1 MAQFDLDLQKPEDTL
16 NAGQIIRI
24 ANRMLFN
31 INNTIVTHNERTAY
45 LALQIAKAQPMS
57 KYCSTVNLVILS
69 LFHTLGFFRPDLLY
83 GETPFTSDIDF
94 FSTDKKIESKY
105 MFSYYYLEFMTP
117 LKNDAQALEFFNLPF
132 DENLKKY
139 IYQTDYKSI
148 IYMCARASDF
158 LRTHPDEKFP
168 ADINELAP
176 NFFDPIFA
184 ETFNKLNQNN
194 ALIDKL
200 KNTDYYTELEYFLY
214 RVRFSPEDTHQLLK
228 LLVYFLDFKST
239 VTLTHSINTSCY
251 ALSLG
256 KRLKLA
262 DNDLNALFTAAIV
275 HDIGKI
281 ATPTRILEFPGKLS
295 PEDMGIMRYHV
306 NHTRR
311 ILGSIVSQKIFNLAF
326 RHHEKINGKGYPM
339 HLDGSELTNAQ
350 RVLTVADITSALTD
364 NRSYK
369 GEFSKEHTL
378 GIINKMTEEGELDP
392 SIVQKLNAEFDQI
405 RGEQKYLQTFL
416 KVDFSNVL
424 KEYNDYLFNDA
435 DLITQNIED
444 ITQAE
449 DTEALE
455 EVEALDEIEEIDE
468 IEELGDVEELEE
480 L

>member
-1 MAQFDLDLQKPEDTL
+1 MAEFDHEASKPRDTL

-31 INNTIVTHNERTAY
+31 INNNIVLHNERTAY
-45 LALQIAKAQPMS
+45 LALQIAQAHPMNS
-57 KYCSTVNLVILS
+57 RCSLTNLVVLA
-69 LFHTLGFFRPDLLY
+69 LFHTLGFFRQDILY
-83 GETPFTSDIDF
+83 NETPFGSDLQF
-94 FSTDKKIESKY
+94 FSDEKRIESKY

-117 LKNDAQALEFFNLPF
+117 LKNDAQALEGFNQPF
-132 DENLKKY
+132 DPTLKKF

-158 LRTHPDEKFP
+158 IAKNPDKPFP
-168 ADINELAP
+168 ADVNELAP
-176 NFFDPIFA
+176 GYFDPEYA
-184 ETFNKLNQNN
+184 EVFNRLNKDN
-194 ALIDKL
+194 ALINQIREK
-200 KNTDYYTELEYFLY
+200 DYFTELEHFLY
-214 RVRFSPEDTHQLLK
+214 RIRQSPDGTHQVLK

-256 KRLKLA
+256 KRLRLG
-262 DNDLNALFTAAIV
+262 DEDLNTLFTGAIV

-306 NHTRR
+306 NHTKR
-311 ILGSIVSQKIFNLAF
+311 ILGSIVSSGIFEAAC
-326 RHHEKINGKGYPM
+326 RHHEKLNGNGYPNK
-339 HLDGSELTNAQ
+339 LNADDLNTVQ

-369 GEFSKEHTL
+369 GEFSRERTL
-378 GIINKMTEEGELDP
+378 GIINDMTANGELD
-392 SIVQKLNAEFDQI
+392 SDIVEVLNIHFDDI
-405 RGEQKYLQTFL
+405 RAEQKVFQNFL
-416 KVDFSNVL
+416 TVDFSNVL

-435 DLITQNIED
+435 ELITNSIED
-444 ITQAE
+444 M
-449 DTEALE
+449 LE
-455 EVEALDEIEEIDE
+455 EVEEIDE
-468 IEELGDVEELEE
+468 IEEIEEVEELEE

>member
-1 MAQFDLDLQKPEDTL
+1 MAQFDLDAYKPKDTL

-31 INNTIVTHNERTAY
+31 INNNIVLHNERTAY
-45 LALQIAKAQPMS
+45 LALKVAQAGKMNAR
-57 KYCSTVNLVILS
+57 CSLTNLVILA
-69 LFHTLGFFRPDLLY
+69 LFHTLGFFRQDLLY
-83 GETPFTSDIDF
+83 NDSPFASDFEF
-94 FSTDKKIESKY
+94 FSDKKQTESKY

-117 LKNDAQALEFFNLPF
+117 LKNDAQALEGFNLPF
-132 DENLKKY
+132 DETLKKF

-158 LRTHPDEKFP
+158 IAKNPDTPFP

-176 NFFDPIFA
+176 EYFDPAFA
-184 ETFNKLNQNN
+184 KVFNELNKNN
-194 ALIDKL
+194 ALTDQI
-200 KNTDYYTELEYFLY
+200 KNTDYFGELERFLY
-214 RVRFSPEDTHQLLK
+214 RVRMSPDDTHQVLK

-239 VTLTHSINTSCY
+239 VTLTHTINTACY

-256 KRLKLA
+256 KRLKLS
-262 DNDLNALFTAAIV
+262 DEDLNTIFTAAIV

-306 NHTRR
+306 NHTKR
-311 ILGSIVSQKIFNLAF
+311 ILGNIVASGIFDAAC
-326 RHHEKINGKGYPM
+326 RHHEKLTGKGYPAQ
-339 HLDGSELTNAQ
+339 LPAEDLNTIQRALTI
-350 RVLTVADITSALTD
+350 ADITSALTD

-378 GIINKMTEEGELDP
+378 GIINKMTEEGELDAD
-392 SIVQKLNAEFDQI
+392 IVNVLNQSFDQM
-405 RGEQKYLQTFL
+405 REEQKYLQTFL

-424 KEYNDYLFNDA
+424 KEYNDYLFNDTE
-435 DLITQNIED
+435 LITNNIED
-444 ITQAE
+444 M
-449 DTEALE
+449 LE
-455 EVEALDEIEEIDE
+455 EAEALDEIEEI
-468 IEELGDVEELEE
+468 EEVEELEE

>member
-1 MAQFDLDLQKPEDTL
+1 MLWYNFNVMAQFDLDVHKPKDTL

-31 INNTIVTHNERTAY
+31 INNSIVLHNERTAY
-45 LALQIAKAQPMS
+45 LALQVANAHPMNS
-57 KYCSTVNLVILS
+57 RCSIINLVILS
-69 LFHTLGFFRPDLLY
+69 LFHTLGFFRHDILY
-83 GETPFTSDIDF
+83 GETPFSSDIQF
-94 FSTDKKIESKY
+94 FSDEKRIESKY

-117 LKNDAQALEFFNLPF
+117 LKNDSQALESFNAPF
-132 DENLKKY
+132 DENLKKF

-158 LRTHPDEKFP
+158 IQKNPDKKLPE
-168 ADINELAP
+168 DINELAP
-176 NFFDPIFA
+176 GYFDPEFA
-184 ETFNKLNQNN
+184 KTFNELNKNH
-194 ALIDKL
+194 ALEEQL
-200 KNTDYYTELEYFLY
+200 KNIDYYLELEQFLY
-214 RVRFSPEDTHQLLK
+214 RVRFNPEDTQQFLK

-256 KRLKLA
+256 KRLELT
-262 DNDLNALFTAAIV
+262 DEDLNTLFTSAIV

-281 ATPTRILEFPGKLS
+281 ATPTKILEFPGKLS

-306 NHTRR
+306 NHTKR
-311 ILGSIVSQKIFNLAF
+311 ILGNIVSKNIYETAS
-326 RHHEKINGKGYPM
+326 RHHEKLNGTGYPQ
-339 HLDGSELTNAQ
+339 HLDGS
-350 RVLTVADITSALTD
+350 VLTQNQRILTIADITSALTD

-378 GIINKMTEEGELDP
+378 GIIESMTEKGELDEQIV
-392 SIVQKLNAEFDQI
+392 SIMIENYDEI
-405 RGEQKYLQTFL
+405 RKEQKYLQTFL

-435 DLITQNIED
+435 DAITQNIEEIGKNESVD
-444 ITQAE
+444 
-449 DTEALE
+449 
-455 EVEALDEIEEIDE
+455 EVDEIEEIEE
-468 IEELGDVEELEE
+468 IEELEE

>member
-31 INNTIVTHNERTAY
+31 INNGIVMHNERTAY
-45 LALQIAKAQPMS
+45 LALQVAKAHPMNAR
-57 KYCSTVNLVILS
+57 CSTVNLVILS

-83 GETPFTSDIDF
+83 GETPYTNEVDY
-94 FSTDKKIESKY
+94 FSNDKKVESKY

-117 LKNDAQALEFFNLPF
+117 LKNDAQALETFNQPF
-132 DENLKKY
+132 DENLKKF

-148 IYMCARASDF
+148 IYMCARVSDF
-158 LRTHPDEKFP
+158 FRAHPDEPLP
-168 ADINELAP
+168 ADVNELAP
-176 NFFDPIFA
+176 GYFDPKFA
-184 ETFNKLNQNN
+184 QAFNELNKNN
-194 ALIDKL
+194 ALVDKL
-200 KNTDYYTELEYFLY
+200 KNTDYYNELERFLY
-214 RVRFSPEDTHQLLK
+214 RVRFNPEDTQQLLK

-256 KRLKLA
+256 KRLRLPDA
-262 DNDLNALFTAAIV
+262 DLNALFTAAII

-306 NHTRR
+306 NHTKR
-311 ILGSIVSQKIFNLAF
+311 ILGNIVSKRIFDLAF

-350 RVLTVADITSALTD
+350 RVLTIADITSALTD

-378 GIINKMTEEGELDP
+378 GIINKMAEEGELDP
-392 SIVQKLNAEFDQI
+392 SIVQKLNAEFDEI
-405 RGEQKYLQTFL
+405 RAEQKYLQTFL

-444 ITQAE
+444 ITQGEAAE
-449 DTEALE
+449 PLE
-455 EVEALDEIEEIDE
+455 EVEALDEIEEI
-468 IEELGDVEELEE
+468 EEFEELEE

>member
-1 MAQFDLDLQKPEDTL
+1 MAQFDLEAYKPQDTL

-31 INNTIVTHNERTAY
+31 INNNIVLHNERTTW
-45 LALQIAKAQPMS
+45 LALQIAKVHPLN
-57 KYCSTVNLVILS
+57 KHCSITNLVQLA
-69 LFHTLGFFRPDLLY
+69 LFHTLGFFRQDLLY
-83 GETPFTSDIDF
+83 NETPFASDIQF
-94 FSTDKKIESKY
+94 FGNDKRIESKY

-117 LKNDAQALEFFNLPF
+117 LRNNAQALEDFNKPF
-132 DENLKKY
+132 DQALKEF
-139 IYQTDYKSI
+139 IYQTDYRSV

-158 LRTHPDEKFP
+158 IAKNPDADFP
-168 ADINELAP
+168 SDVNELAP
-176 NFFDPIFA
+176 GYFDPEFA
-184 ETFNKLNQNN
+184 QVFNELNKNN
-194 ALIDKL
+194 NLINQL
-200 KNTDYYTELEYFLY
+200 KNKDFFTELEQFIY
-214 RVRFSPEDTHQLLK
+214 RIRLNPEDTHQILK

-256 KRLKLA
+256 KRLHLG
-262 DNDLNALFTAAIV
+262 DEDLNTLFTGAIV

-306 NHTRR
+306 NHTKR
-311 ILGSIVSQKIFNLAF
+311 ILGNIVSPGIFEAAS
-326 RHHEKINGKGYPM
+326 RHHEKLNGNGYPSK
-339 HLDGSELTNAQ
+339 LSAEDLNTVQRILTI
-350 RVLTVADITSALTD
+350 ADITSALTD

-378 GIINKMTEEGELDP
+378 GIINKMKDEGELD
-392 SIVQKLNAEFDQI
+392 SNIVEVLNENFDSM
-405 RGEQKYLQTFL
+405 REEQKMLRTFL
-416 KVDFSNVL
+416 TVDFSNVL

-444 ITQAE
+444 IS
-449 DTEALE
+449 
-455 EVEALDEIEEIDE
+455 E
-468 IEELGDVEELEE
+468 IEELDDASAVPELVEGLKEIEEVEELEE

>member
-1 MAQFDLDLQKPEDTL
+1 MAQFDLDLQKPEDTF

-24 ANRMLFN
+24 ANRMLYN
-31 INNTIVTHNERTAY
+31 INNSIVMHNERTAF
-45 LALQIAKAQPMS
+45 LALEIVKAQPMNRR
-57 KYCSTVNLVILS
+57 CSVVNLVILS

-83 GETPFTSDIDF
+83 GETPYTNEIDF
-94 FSTDKKIESKY
+94 FSRDKKVESKY

-117 LKNDAQALEFFNLPF
+117 LKNDAQALETFNQPF
-132 DENLKKY
+132 DENLKKF

-148 IYMCARASDF
+148 IYMCARVSDF
-158 LRTHPDEKFP
+158 LKQHPDEP
-168 ADINELAP
+168 MPENVNDLAP
-176 NFFDPIFA
+176 GFFDPKYA
-184 ETFNKLNQNN
+184 QTFNELNKNN

-200 KNTDYYTELEYFLY
+200 KTTDYYNELELFLY
-214 RVRFSPEDTHQLLK
+214 RIRFNPEDTHQLLK

-262 DNDLNALFTAAIV
+262 DDDLNALFTAAIV

-306 NHTRR
+306 NHTKR
-311 ILGSIVSQKIFNLAF
+311 ILGNIVSKKIFDIAF
-326 RHHEKINGKGYPM
+326 RHHEKLNGQGYPM
-339 HLDGSELTNAQ
+339 HIDGSEITKPQRILTI
-350 RVLTVADITSALTD
+350 ADITSALTD

-378 GIINKMTEEGELDP
+378 GIINKMTDAGELDAF
-392 SIVQKLNAEFDQI
+392 IVKKLNDEFDEI
-405 RGEQKYLQTFL
+405 RAEQKYLQTFL

-444 ITQAE
+444 ITSGKEAE
-449 DTEALE
+449 TLE
-455 EVEALDEIEEIDE
+455 EIETISEIEEI
-468 IEELGDVEELEE
+468 EELDDVEELEE

>member
-1 MAQFDLDLQKPEDTL
+1 MAQFDLEAYKPQDTL

-31 INNTIVTHNERTAY
+31 INNNIVLHNERTTW
-45 LALQIAKAQPMS
+45 LALQIAKVHPLN
-57 KYCSTVNLVILS
+57 KHCSIPNLVQLA
-69 LFHTLGFFRPDLLY
+69 LFHTLGFFRQDLLY
-83 GETPFTSDIDF
+83 NETPFASDIQF
-94 FSTDKKIESKY
+94 FGDDKRIESKY

-117 LKNDAQALEFFNLPF
+117 LRNDAQALEDFNKPF
-132 DENLKKY
+132 DQALKEF
-139 IYQTDYKSI
+139 IYQTDYRSV

-158 LRTHPDEKFP
+158 IAKNPDADFP
-168 ADINELAP
+168 SDINELAP
-176 NFFDPIFA
+176 GYFDPAFA
-184 ETFNKLNQNN
+184 QVFNELNKNN
-194 ALIDKL
+194 NLINQL
-200 KNTDYYTELEYFLY
+200 KNKDFFTELEQFIY
-214 RVRFSPEDTHQLLK
+214 RIRLNPDDTHQILK

-256 KRLKLA
+256 KRLHLG
-262 DNDLNALFTAAIV
+262 DEDLNTLFTGAIV

-306 NHTRR
+306 NHTKR
-311 ILGSIVSQKIFNLAF
+311 ILGSIVSRNIFDTAS
-326 RHHEKINGKGYPM
+326 RHHEKINGQGYPM
-339 HLDGSELTNAQ
+339 HLDGSQLTRTQ
-350 RVLTVADITSALTD
+350 RILTVADITSALTD

-392 SIVQKLNAEFDQI
+392 SIVQKLNAEFDKI

-444 ITQAE
+444 ITQVE

-455 EVEALDEIEEIDE
+455 EVEALDEIEDIDE

>member
-1 MAQFDLDLQKPEDTL
+1 MAQFDLDAYKPQDTL

-24 ANRMLFN
+24 ANRMLYN
-31 INNTIVTHNERTAY
+31 INNNIVLHNERTAY
-45 LALQIAKAQPMS
+45 MALKIAQAHPLNRR
-57 KYCSTVNLVILS
+57 CTTVNLVILS

-83 GETPFTSDIDF
+83 DETPFASDIQF
-94 FSTDKKIESKY
+94 FSDEKRIESKY

-117 LKNDAQALEFFNLPF
+117 LKNDAQALESFNMPF
-132 DENLKKY
+132 DENLKKF

-148 IYMCARASDF
+148 IYMCAKASDF
-158 LRTHPDEKFP
+158 IRQNPDKPLP

-176 NFFDPIFA
+176 GYFDPEYADIFNQLNKNN
-184 ETFNKLNQNN
+184 ELGNKFNNYV
-194 ALIDKL
+194 
-200 KNTDYYTELEYFLY
+200 YYLELEHFLY
-214 RVRFSPEDTHQLLK
+214 RVRFNPEDTQQLLK

-256 KRLKLA
+256 KRLGLA
-262 DNDLNALFTAAIV
+262 DEDLNTLFTSAIV

-306 NHTRR
+306 NHTKR
-311 ILGSIVSQKIFNLAF
+311 ILGNVVSQNIFDTAS
-326 RHHEKINGKGYPM
+326 RHHEKLNGKGYPQ
-339 HLDGSELTNAQ
+339 HLDASVLTQNQ
-350 RVLTVADITSALTD
+350 RILTVADITSALTD

-378 GIINKMTEEGELDP
+378 GIISRMSEEGELD
-392 SIVQKLNAEFDQI
+392 SQIVKLLSDNFDEI
-405 RGEQKYLQTFL
+405 RSEQKYLQTFL

-435 DLITQNIED
+435 DIITKNIVDVTAKEAAAKTVEEISD
-444 ITQAE
+444 IE
-449 DTEALE
+449 
-455 EVEALDEIEEIDE
+455 EIEEIDE
-468 IEELGDVEELEE
+468 IEEIEELEE

>member
-1 MAQFDLDLQKPEDTL
+1 MLWYNFNVMAQFDLDVHKPKDTL

-31 INNTIVTHNERTAY
+31 INNSIVIHNERTAY
-45 LALQIAKAQPMS
+45 LALQVANAHPMNS
-57 KYCSTVNLVILS
+57 RCSIINLVILS
-69 LFHTLGFFRPDLLY
+69 LFHTLGFFRHDILY
-83 GETPFTSDIDF
+83 GETPFSSDIQF
-94 FSTDKKIESKY
+94 FSDEKRIESKY

-117 LKNDAQALEFFNLPF
+117 LKNDSQALESFNAPF
-132 DENLKKY
+132 DENLKKF

-158 LRTHPDEKFP
+158 IQKNPDKKLPE
-168 ADINELAP
+168 DINELAP
-176 NFFDPIFA
+176 GYFDPEFA
-184 ETFNKLNQNN
+184 KTFNELNKNH
-194 ALIDKL
+194 ALEEQL
-200 KNTDYYTELEYFLY
+200 KNIDYYLELEQFLY
-214 RVRFSPEDTHQLLK
+214 RVRFNPEDTQQFLK

-256 KRLKLA
+256 KRLELT
-262 DNDLNALFTAAIV
+262 DEDLNTLFTSAIV

-281 ATPTRILEFPGKLS
+281 ATPTKILEFPGKLS

-306 NHTRR
+306 NHTKR
-311 ILGSIVSQKIFNLAF
+311 ILGNIVSKNIYETAS
-326 RHHEKINGKGYPM
+326 RHHEKLNGTGYPQ
-339 HLDGSELTNAQ
+339 HLDGS
-350 RVLTVADITSALTD
+350 VLTQNQRILTIADITSALTD

-378 GIINKMTEEGELDP
+378 GIIESMTEKGELDEQIV
-392 SIVQKLNAEFDQI
+392 SIMIENYDEI
-405 RGEQKYLQTFL
+405 RKEQKYLQTFL

-435 DLITQNIED
+435 DAITQNIEEIGKNESVD
-444 ITQAE
+444 
-449 DTEALE
+449 
-455 EVEALDEIEEIDE
+455 EVDEIEEIEE
-468 IEELGDVEELEE
+468 IEELEE